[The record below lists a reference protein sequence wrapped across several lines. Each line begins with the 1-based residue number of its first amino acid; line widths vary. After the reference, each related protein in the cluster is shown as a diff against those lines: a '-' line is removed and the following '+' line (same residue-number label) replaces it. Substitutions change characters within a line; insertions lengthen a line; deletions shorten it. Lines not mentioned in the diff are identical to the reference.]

1 MQSIHPTFQ
10 CSNIPIAALLSEPR
24 RIHMLGIGG
33 IGMAGLAF
41 LLQERGHIVS
51 GSDLQENRQTAWLR
65 EKGITIQ
72 TDVPVD
78 VEWIIRS
85 RAVPDSH
92 PDVAGATMSV
102 SWRGDVLPEL
112 LRDRFTI
119 AVSGTHGKT
128 TTAAM
133 IAQILDCG
141 YCIGGE
147 VVGFDGVARDGE
159 MMVVEADESDGTV
172 ANYHPDIAVITNIE
186 YDHMEHHE
194 SAEAFEDCF
203 KQFILNTKQTVIYCA
218 EDPVATCLC
227 SENPKAVPYGLEEI
241 VEQASLYSES
251 LCRFRTHHT
260 LPEYGEACSTINVSF
275 PGRHNRLNA
284 SAAFEVC
291 RSLRSLPRRSEAS
304 LASLGCKQWKTDAE
318 IKKSLAA
325 LLPIKRRFEI
335 VFDGEYTVVSDYAHH
350 PTEIRAL
357 IDTAIETLKPKRLLG
372 VFQPHR
378 YTRTKALGADFP
390 PAFQGLEKLWLL
402 PVYAASEEPLEGG
415 TTEDLMGHFSKDWKN
430 RLFFFQTLEK
440 TWQSITGELKEGD
453 VLLII
458 GAGDIEQMG
467 EWVREGGGMME

>member
-10 CSNIPIAALLSEPR
+10 HSNIPISALLSEPR

-33 IGMAGLAF
+33 IGMAGLA
-41 LLQERGHIVS
+41 LLLKERGHTVS

-65 EKGITIQ
+65 EKGVEIQ
-72 TDVPVD
+72 NDPPAD
-78 VEWIIRS
+78 AEWVIRS

-92 PDVAGATMSV
+92 PDVTKATAPV
-102 SWRGDVLPEL
+102 SWRGEVLPEL

-128 TTAAM
+128 TTASM

-147 VVGFDGVARDGE
+147 VQGFDGVARDGD

-172 ANYHPDIAVITNIE
+172 ANYHPDIAVITNVE
-186 YDHMEHHE
+186 YDHMEHHD

-203 KQFILNTKQTVIYCA
+203 KQFIVNTKQTVIYCA
-218 EDPVATCLC
+218 EDPVATRLC
-227 SENPKAVPYGLEEI
+227 ENNPKARPYGF
-241 VEQASLYSES
+241 Q
-251 LCRFRTHHT
+251 
-260 LPEYGEACSTINVSF
+260 VSDF
-275 PGRHNRLNA
+275 QFQVSHPGAHNRLNA
-284 SAAFEVC
+284 MAAVEV
-291 RSLRSLPRRSEAS
+291 SKP
-304 LASLGCKQWKTDAE
+304 WKTEAE
-318 IKKSLAA
+318 IFQTLEKLH
-325 LLPIKRRFEI
+325 PIKRRFE
-335 VFDGEYTVVSDYAHH
+335 VVYDGDYAVVSDYAHH

-357 IDTAIETLKPKRLLG
+357 IEAALETLKPKRLIG

-378 YTRTKALGADFP
+378 YTRTLALGADFP

-402 PVYAASEEPLEGG
+402 PVYAASEEPIEGG
-415 TTEDLMGHFSKDWKN
+415 TTPDLMGHFSKDWKN
-430 RLFFFQTLEK
+430 KIYFFQSLEK
-440 TWQSITGELKEGD
+440 TWQNISDELKEGD

-467 EWVREGGGMME
+467 EWIKVRSAGFSRNSEDRLKAELQTIV